1 MLKCGPTQNPT
12 DALQIKQ
19 YPSAVTA
26 RMSFPLILEPE
37 KKKAHGLF
45 GLLGGTGPKRLPGQ
59 PSPEA
64 ARARDGR
71 AGRAGRAGQGAEP
84 PSRAGLGAAVRG
96 RGCGSGLRALAL
108 GLSAALAGG
117 GVSGGGER
125 PLPAPVAGALQ
136 PGEPDPY
143 CQAKY
148 TFCPTGSP
156 VPVMKD
162 DDVIEVF
169 RLQAPVWEFK
179 YGDLLGHLK
188 IMHDAIGFRSTLTEK
203 NYTMEWYELFQL
215 GNCTFPHL
223 RPEMNAPF
231 WCNQGAACFF
241 EGIDD
246 IHWKENGTLVLVAT
260 MSGDIFNKMA
270 KWVKQDNETG
280 IYYETWTVQAS
291 PEKGA
296 ETWFES
302 YDCSK
307 FVLRTYK
314 KLAELGADFKKIET
328 NYTRIFLYSGEPTY
342 LGNETSVFGPTGDK
356 TLALAIKRFYCPF
369 KPHLSTKEFLLSL
382 LQIFDAVII
391 HRQFYLFYNF
401 EYWFLPMKFPFIKIT
416 YEEIP
421 LPDRNRTLSGL

>member
-1 MLKCGPTQNPT
+1 M
-12 DALQIKQ
+12 
-19 YPSAVTA
+19 V
-26 RMSFPLILEPE
+26 
-37 KKKAHGLF
+37 
-45 GLLGGTGPKRLPGQ
+45 
-59 PSPEA
+59 
-64 ARARDGR
+64 R
-71 AGRAGRAGQGAEP
+71 AGNADPGVPRQRAA
-84 PSRAGLGAAVRG
+84 GAAP
-96 RGCGSGLRALAL
+96 GCALWRWALAL
-108 GLSAALAGG
+108 LWLATAAAGPSRRQWP
-117 GVSGGGER
+117 VPYKRFSFR
-125 PLPAPVAGALQ
+125 P
-136 PGEPDPY
+136 EPDPY

-156 VPVMKD
+156 IPVMKGD
-162 DDVIEVF
+162 DIIEVF

-179 YGDLLGHLK
+179 YGNLLGHLLLESKKGSPEEGARQK
-188 IMHDAIGFRSTLTEK
+188 IMHDAIGFRSTLTGK
-203 NYTMEWYELFQL
+203 NFTMEWYELFQL

-260 MSGDIFNKMA
+260 ISGNTFNEMA

-291 PEKGA
+291 PERGA

-314 KLAELGADFKKIET
+314 KLAELGAEFKKIET

-342 LGNETSVFGPTGDK
+342 LGNETSVFGPTGNK
-356 TLALAIKRFYCPF
+356 TLALAIKKFYYPF
-369 KPHLSTKEFLLSL
+369 KPHSSTKEFLFSI
-382 LQIFDAVII
+382 LQIFDAVIV
-391 HRQFYLFYNF
+391 HREFYLFYNF
-401 EYWFLPMKFPFIKIT
+401 EYWLLPMKFPFIKIT

-421 LPDRNRTLSGL
+421 LPNRNKTQSGL

>member
-1 MLKCGPTQNPT
+1 MRTKFLLEFK
-12 DALQIKQ
+12 LIFFFFI
-19 YPSAVTA
+19 
-26 RMSFPLILEPE
+26 RRFSF
-37 KKKAHGLF
+37 
-45 GLLGGTGPKRLPGQ
+45 
-59 PSPEA
+59 
-64 ARARDGR
+64 
-71 AGRAGRAGQGAEP
+71 
-84 PSRAGLGAAVRG
+84 
-96 RGCGSGLRALAL
+96 
-108 GLSAALAGG
+108 
-117 GVSGGGER
+117 R
-125 PLPAPVAGALQ
+125 P
-136 PGEPDPY
+136 EPDPY

-156 VPVMKD
+156 IPVMKD

-246 IHWKENGTLVLVAT
+246 SHWKENGTLVLVAT
-260 MSGDIFNKMA
+260 ISGGMFNRMA

-291 PEKGA
+291 PERGA
-296 ETWFES
+296 ERWFES

-307 FVLRTYK
+307 FVLRTYE

-342 LGNETSVFGPTGDK
+342 LGNETSVFGPTGNK
-356 TLALAIKRFYCPF
+356 TLALAIKKFYYPF

-382 LQIFDAVII
+382 LQIFDAVVI
-391 HRQFYLFYNF
+391 HREFYLFYNF
-401 EYWFLPMKFPFIKIT
+401 EYWFLPMKYPFIKIT

-421 LPDRNRTLSGL
+421 LPNRKNRTLSGL